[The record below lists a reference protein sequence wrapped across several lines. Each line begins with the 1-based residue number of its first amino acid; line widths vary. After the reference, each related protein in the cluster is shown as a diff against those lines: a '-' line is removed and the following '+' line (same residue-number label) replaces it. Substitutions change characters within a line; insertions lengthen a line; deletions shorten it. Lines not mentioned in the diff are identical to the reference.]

1 MEVIIIWHDFC
12 IVMRERKKG
21 REERMQEYAVFRTP
35 ETINYGRNAF
45 EKIGVEAA
53 ARGHK
58 AIIITDKI
66 MEKLGYVS
74 ECRDLL
80 CKEEIESA
88 VYLGVES
95 EPTDQYVE
103 EALQLLK
110 SEQCDVVISLGGGSC
125 IDTAK
130 AIAVIATNGGY
141 IGDYMG
147 MKKLAE
153 LPPLPHISIP
163 TTAGTGSEATDA
175 TIITNTSNNVKMMIK
190 QPVFMPNVAIVDP
203 LLSLSSPKSVT
214 AATGIDALS
223 HAIEAYI
230 SRKAQPMTDMLALSS
245 VEKIVNSLKSAYENG
260 DDVLVRE
267 EMSIGS
273 LQAGMSFTNASV
285 CLVHGMSRPIGALF
299 HVPHGFSNA
308 MLLPAVLEFSKEH
321 CVKRLADLGKF
332 FEPDLSGVS
341 DKEAADI
348 AVESVKE
355 LCFDLNIPN
364 LEGWGI
370 NQSEFQQVIS
380 KMAVDAL
387 ASGSPENNPRIP
399 TKQEIEKL
407 YQTCYSYQ
415 FSSHKSVSN

>member
-1 MEVIIIWHDFC
+1 
-12 IVMRERKKG
+12 
-21 REERMQEYAVFRTP
+21 MQEYAVFRTP
-35 ETINYGRNAF
+35 ETINYGRNSF
-45 EKIGVEAA
+45 KKIGIEAA
-53 ARGHK
+53 ACGNK
-58 AIIITDKI
+58 AVIISDKI
-66 MEKLGYVS
+66 MENLGYVS

-80 CKEEIESA
+80 CKEGIESA
-88 VYLGVES
+88 IYLGVES
-95 EPTDQYVE
+95 EPTDRYVE

-147 MKKLAE
+147 MKKLAV

-190 QPVFMPNVAIVDP
+190 QPAFMPNVAIVDP
-203 LLSLSSPKSVT
+203 ILSISSPKTVT

-230 SRKAQPMTDMLALSS
+230 SQKSQPMTDVLALSS
-245 VEKIVNSLKSAYENG
+245 MDKIVTCLKRAFENG
-260 DDVLVRE
+260 EDISARE
-267 EMSIGS
+267 EMSLGS

-321 CVKRLADLGKF
+321 CVERLADLGRF
-332 FEPDLSGVS
+332 FQPDNQIVS
-341 DKEAADI
+341 DREAADI
-348 AVESVKE
+348 AVESVKQ
-355 LCFDLNIPN
+355 LCLELNIPN

-370 NQSEFQQVIS
+370 KKSEFQQAIS
-380 KMAVDAL
+380 KMAEDAI
-387 ASGSPENNPRIP
+387 ASGSPGNNPRVPI
-399 TKQEIEKL
+399 KQEIEKL
-407 YQTCYSYQ
+407 YQTCYNYQ
-415 FSSHKSVSN
+415 FSSQKSVSN